1 MKRIALVFSVL
12 VMMILVL
19 VACKNPPA
27 VTETIDNTGVPV
39 TTETLTETRVPVVP
53 PTVKPTTQPT
63 VAPTVTTVT
72 PPTAGNTDIPSTTPT
87 PTPTETKPVEPPVV
101 VPGVTSGQFTSDTGT
116 YLNLMC
122 NWKVDKNSED
132 KYILKVDIS
141 LVHYSL
147 YVAKRE
153 ANYTIGGTAGSF
165 DTPAIRI
172 DPEAGKQN
180 TYLSTVTYELS
191 ENDIKNGVSFN
202 VSWTFNGTYS
212 GVAIKDVVASQL
224 IVFN

>member
-1 MKRIALVFSVL
+1 MKKIVAMFLMSVTL
-12 VMMILVL
+12 LFILTS
-19 VACKNPPA
+19 CKKPPV
-27 VTETIDNTGVPV
+27 VTETIDNTGTPV
-39 TTETLTETRVPVVP
+39 TTETLTDTRVPVVP
-53 PTVKPTTQPT
+53 PTVKPTVVPS
-63 VAPTVTTVT
+63 VTTEV
-72 PPTAGNTDIPSTTPT
+72 PPTAVITDLPQTTPAPTPT
-87 PTPTETKPVEPPVV
+87 PTPTETDSNELPSV
-101 VPGVTSGQFTSDTGT
+101 VPGVTSGQFSSDTGT

-122 NWKVDKNSED
+122 NWKVDKNTED

-147 YVAKRE
+147 YVSKRE

-191 ENDIKNGVSFN
+191 ENDIKNGLSFN

-212 GVAIKDVVASQL
+212 GVAIKDIVASQL